1 MKLLLTGST
10 TLLRRELIRF
20 YRQRSRII
28 GSLAMPVI
36 VWGLLGTGLQAAFP
50 SGMGQETREFLKYFF
65 PGNLILTLLFT
76 AIFSTISVIED
87 RNEGFLQSVLVSPL
101 SPLGLVLGKVVG
113 GALIAFF
120 QGLVFLS
127 LAPLAGFDLSW
138 NQLAWVLLSI
148 FMISFSMTGLGF
160 FFAWKLDS
168 VQGFHA
174 VMNLVLFPM
183 WLLSGAFFPLESA
196 SWFIKP
202 LMWINPLTYGMTAL
216 KSALAGVS
224 GEPEFLLPLTI
235 LFAFGI
241 VFLVACVLN
250 MNQKREAVR

>member
-224 GEPEFLLPLTI
+224 GEPEVLLPLTI

>member
-1 MKLLLTGST
+1 VKLLLTGST

>member
-1 MKLLLTGST
+1 MLLTGST

>member
-127 LAPLAGFDLSW
+127 LAPSEGTLRPS
-138 NQLAWVLLSI
+138 
-148 FMISFSMTGLGF
+148 
-160 FFAWKLDS
+160 
-168 VQGFHA
+168 
-174 VMNLVLFPM
+174 
-183 WLLSGAFFPLESA
+183 
-196 SWFIKP
+196 
-202 LMWINPLTYGMTAL
+202 
-216 KSALAGVS
+216 
-224 GEPEFLLPLTI
+224 
-235 LFAFGI
+235 
-241 VFLVACVLN
+241 
-250 MNQKREAVR
+250 

>member
-1 MKLLLTGST
+1 MKLLLIGST
-10 TLLRRELIRF
+10 TLLRRELLRF

-120 QGLVFLS
+120 QGIVFLT

-138 NQLAWVLLSI
+138 SQLAWILLSI
-148 FMISFSMTGLGF
+148 FTISFSMTGLGF

-196 SWFIKP
+196 SRFIKP
-202 LMWINPLTYGMTAL
+202 LMWLNPLTYGMTAL

-224 GEPEFLLPLTI
+224 GGAAFFLPLTI

-250 MNQKREAVR
+250 MNQKREAIR